1 MRPKSTKPAS
11 DDSPDHPADR
21 RFKLPTTV
29 FCKTLLAAVVLT
41 TPLTGR
47 AAHSPA
53 AIQSPDGRNSIVL
66 DASNDK
72 DAHVRF
78 AISRDGH
85 PLIGPSPLGPVLVAG
100 GPLGKGARIVHVE
113 RGKVDE
119 SFQLSWGKTSTVANR
134 CSKAVVTLATPAN
147 LRWEV
152 ELRAYDDGVAFRYR
166 LPRQQG
172 LQEFELREEVTQF
185 DAAGEPTA
193 LFNTLDGFTTS
204 HESLYEHKPLSAIPV
219 KKLLDMPLLLL
230 WPGGQAAA
238 ITEASV
244 RHFAGMYL
252 ERPSDDNTALR
263 CRLSPLPS
271 RKDVCV
277 VGKTPHESPWRVV
290 LLADHAGKLLESNL
304 LLCLNDPPQGDF
316 SWAYPGKTSF
326 HWWYGEFEDDYK
338 LPSEPDVY
346 FNRHLEYIDFCAK
359 NNIAYHAVS
368 GDGLSWYKQSK
379 TDYGTPA
386 SDADVRIPRPELE
399 LPKIIAYARERGV
412 GIRLWVHWKPLSEH
426 LEEAFT
432 LYESWGVKGLMV
444 DFLDR
449 DDQDMINFE
458 ERMLESAA
466 RHKLHIQIHGSS
478 KFSGEQRTFPN
489 LFNRECVLNLEYLKW
504 SNRCTPQHSVNV
516 AYTRALA
523 GPVDFHLG
531 GFRSVSRAEFTPHD
545 RAPVVMG
552 TRCHNLALYVVYENP
567 MPMVADAPSA
577 YKGQTGFE
585 FITKVPTTWDE
596 TRFVI
601 GEPGEYIVLARRK
614 GNDWYLG
621 GITNWTARE
630 IDVPL
635 AFLAPG
641 DFDAT
646 LYVDGS
652 LDEAQPN
659 ALTKQRL
666 HVSAKTP
673 LHVSLAPGGGFTA
686 ILIAK

>member
-1 MRPKSTKPAS
+1 MHMGRVSSLVAGS
-11 DDSPDHPADR
+11 
-21 RFKLPTTV
+21 FELPRTV
-29 FCKTLLAAVVLT
+29 FCAILLAAVVLI

-47 AAHSPA
+47 ADHLQT

-66 DASNDK
+66 NSANADGEP
-72 DAHVRF
+72 VRF
-78 AISRDGH
+78 TVSRDGH
-85 PLIGPSPLGPVLVAG
+85 PQIGPSPLGPVLVVG
-100 GPLGKGARIVHVE
+100 GTLGKGARIVDV
-113 RGKVDE
+113 RPGKIDE
-119 SFQLSWGKTSTVANR
+119 SFQLPWGKTSTVANR
-134 CSKAVVTLATPAN
+134 CSKAIVTLAMPSK
-147 LRWEV
+147 LLWEV

-166 LPRQQG
+166 LPHQEG
-172 LQEFELREEVTQF
+172 LQEFELRDEATQF
-185 DAAGEPTA
+185 DAVGEPTA
-193 LFNTLDGFTTS
+193 LFNTLDSFTTS

-219 KKLLDMPLLLL
+219 KKLLDMPLLLT
-230 WPGGQAAA
+230 WPTGQAAA
-238 ITEASV
+238 ITEARV

-252 ERPSDDNTALR
+252 ERPSNDNTTLR

-271 RKDVCV
+271 RKDACV

-290 LLADHAGKLLESNL
+290 LLADAAGKLLESNL

-316 SWAYPGKTSF
+316 SWAHPGKTSF

-346 FNRHLEYIDFCAK
+346 FNHHKKYIDFCAK

-368 GDGLSWYKQSK
+368 GDGLAWYKQSK

-386 SDADVRIPRPELE
+386 PDADVRVARPELE
-399 LPKIIAYARERGV
+399 LPKIIAYAHEQRV

-449 DDQDMINFE
+449 DDQEMIEFT

-466 RHKLHIQIHGSS
+466 RRRLHIQIHGSS
-478 KFSGEQRTFPN
+478 KYSGEQRTFPN

-504 SNRCTPQHSVNV
+504 SNRCTPQHSVDV

-531 GFRSVSRAEFTPHD
+531 GFRSVSRAEFKPRD
-545 RAPVVMG
+545 RAPIVMG

-567 MPMVADAPSA
+567 MPMVADAPSS
-577 YKGQTGFE
+577 YEGQTGFE
-585 FITKVPTTWDE
+585 FITAVPTTWDE
-596 TRFVI
+596 TRFAV
-601 GEPGEYIVLARRK
+601 GEPGEYVVVARRK
-614 GNDWYLG
+614 NNEWYLG
-621 GITNWTARE
+621 GITNWTPRE

-635 AFLAPG
+635 KFLAPG
-641 DFDAT
+641 NFNAT

-652 LDEAQPN
+652 MDESQPN
-659 ALTKQRL
+659 AITKRRQR
-666 HVSAKTP
+666 VTAKTP
-673 LHVSLAPGGGFTA
+673 LHISMAPGGGFTA
-686 ILIAK
+686 VLSAK